1 MSATLERHN
10 FQAETKELLDLMVHS
25 IYSNK
30 DIFLRELISN
40 SSDALDKLKFESLTN
55 TSLTASETPRILLM
69 ADSEKS
75 TLTVDD
81 NGIGMNHDELL
92 NVIGTIAKSGT
103 REFMGALKDAKQQD
117 SIIPP
122 ELIGQFGVGF
132 YSTFMVADRVVV
144 ETRKAGETQGWRWE
158 STGDGSFTIEP
169 SELADKLEAGTR
181 ITLHLKTSDT
191 DDGLNDYASEWTIR
205 DIVKKYSDFVA
216 YPIQMDVQHTDYD
229 HDSEGKVVEG
239 SGKTRV
245 ERETLNSMKAI
256 WLRAES
262 DVTDAEYQEFY
273 KHISHDWSDP
283 LSWFRMKMEGVFE
296 AQALLYIPTKA
307 PHDLYFREGKRG
319 VQLYV
324 KRVFIMDDCKELI
337 PDYLRFIKGVVDS
350 EDLNLNISREILQQ
364 NRQIKAIRSRL
375 VKKTLATLDNLFE
388 SNREQYLAFWAE
400 FGRLLK
406 EGIYSDHENRETLL
420 NLTLFQSTHS
430 ENELVSLKDYVSR
443 LKPGQE
449 TIYFATGESRKA
461 IEHAPHLE
469 AFREKGYEVL
479 LLTDPVDEIWIQ
491 NVPKYGDFA
500 FQSVGKGTVDL
511 GTDEEKTQREK
522 ERTEKQEEYKTLL
535 GAIQGKL
542 GEFVKEVRLSSR
554 LTSSASCLV
563 SNANDMSP
571 QMEQIMKSMNQPIP
585 QNKRILELNPK
596 HPLMEKLQAQFQADQ
611 NDAALDDYAYLLY
624 GQALLAESSPL
635 PDPAKFSKL
644 LGDLMAKSI

>member
-1 MSATLERHN
+1 MSPTLERHN

-55 TSLTASETPRILLM
+55 TNLKSPETPRILLV
-69 ADSEKS
+69 ADSEKA

-144 ETRKAGETQGWRWE
+144 ETRKAGEEQGWRWE

-169 SELADKLEAGTR
+169 SDLKDKAEPGTR
-181 ITLHLKTSDT
+181 ITLHLKTSDAE
-191 DDGLNDYASEWTIR
+191 DGLHDYTSEWTIR
-205 DIVKKYSDFVA
+205 DIVKKYSDFVS
-216 YPIQMDVQHTDYD
+216 YPIQMDVQHTDYE
-229 HDSEGKVVEG
+229 HDSDGKVVEG

-256 WLRAES
+256 WLRSES

-375 VKKTLATLDNLFE
+375 VKKTLSTLDSLFE
-388 SNREQYLAFWAE
+388 TNRDQYLAFWAE

-406 EGIYSDHENRETLL
+406 EGIYSDQENRETLL

-430 ENELVSLKDYVSR
+430 ENELVSLKEYVSR

-479 LLTDPVDEIWIQ
+479 LLIDPVDEIWIQ

-511 GTDEEKTQREK
+511 GTEEEKTQREK

-542 GEFVKEVRLSSR
+542 GDFVKEVRLSSR

-571 QMEQIMKSMNQPIP
+571 QMEQIMKAMNQPIP

-596 HPLMEKLQAQFQADQ
+596 HPLMEKLQEKFQANQ